1 MTFLLSSPPA
11 CRQAGGSGDPVNM
24 LKVRLLAFFVL
35 VLGLLVGWG
44 FWNRVEIKQSVLAWQ
59 NKRSLPVAVNLEQLK
74 KTIISP
80 TKNTAVVNEEKK
92 TADALPEEINIAVPF
107 TPQAP
112 YAVWDHLHDEA
123 CEEASLLMLDAFYKN
138 KKSLNKEE
146 AELAIQDLIKWENEK
161 YGYFEDT
168 TSEQGAEM
176 LKQFF
181 KLSGAKVV
189 YDITI
194 DDIKKELA
202 QGRPVAVPA
211 AGKLLKNPYFRG
223 GGPLYHMLIIKGYTK
238 DNRFITND
246 PGTRRGA
253 DFTYTMDALYNAIHD
268 WREDRDIL
276 QGRKAMIVIE

>member
-1 MTFLLSSPPA
+1 MFKIRLSAFL
-11 CRQAGGSGDPVNM
+11 
-24 LKVRLLAFFVL
+24 VL
-35 VLGLLVGWG
+35 ILGLLVGWG
-44 FWNRVEIKQSVLAWQ
+44 FWNRVDIKQSVLAWQ
-59 NKRSLPVAVNLEQLK
+59 NKRALPAAVNLEQLK

-80 TKNTAVVNEEKK
+80 IKYTAKK
-92 TADALPEEINIAVPF
+92 ETADALPEEINIAVPF
-107 TPQAP
+107 ISQAP
-112 YAVWDHLHDEA
+112 YAVWDPLHDDA
-123 CEEASLLMLDAFYKN
+123 CEEASLIMLDAFYRGI
-138 KKSLNKEE
+138 KKINKEE
-146 AELAIQDLIKWENEK
+146 AELAIQNLIKWENAK

-168 TSEQGAEM
+168 TAEQGVEM
-176 LKQFF
+176 LTQFF
-181 KLSGAKVV
+181 KLNGAKVV

-202 QGRPVAVPA
+202 QGRPVVVPA

>member
-1 MTFLLSSPPA
+1 
-11 CRQAGGSGDPVNM
+11 M
-24 LKVRLLAFFVL
+24 LKVRLLAFSVL
-35 VLGLLVGWG
+35 IIGLLVGWG

-59 NKRSLPVAVNLEQLK
+59 NKRDLPIAVNLEQLK

-80 TKNTAVVNEEKK
+80 IKDTTKKEST
-92 TADALPEEINIAVPF
+92 DALPEEINIAVPF

-112 YAVWDHLHDEA
+112 YAVWDPLHDDA
-123 CEEASLLMLDAFYKN
+123 CEEASLIMFSAFYKN
-138 KKSLNKEE
+138 KKSWSKEE
-146 AELAIQDLIKWENEK
+146 AELAIQDLVKWEQEK

-168 TSEQGAEM
+168 TSEQGMEM
-176 LKQFF
+176 LEKFF
-181 KLSGAKVV
+181 KLSGAKVI

-194 DDIKKELA
+194 DDIKKALA
-202 QGRPVAVPA
+202 QGKPVVVPA

-238 DNRFITND
+238 DGRFITND

-253 DFTYTMDALYNAIHD
+253 DFTYDMDALYNAIHD

-276 QGRKAMIVIE
+276 QGRKVMIIIE

>member
-1 MTFLLSSPPA
+1 MF
-11 CRQAGGSGDPVNM
+11 
-24 LKVRLLAFFVL
+24 KIRLIAFSVL
-35 VLGLLVGWG
+35 ILGLLAGWG

-59 NKRSLPVAVNLEQLK
+59 NRRNLPAPLNQEQLK
-74 KTIISP
+74 KTFVSP
-80 TKNTAVVNEEKK
+80 AKDVAVVKNGESQP
-92 TADALPEEINIAVPF
+92 ADSLLEEINIAVPF
-107 TPQAP
+107 ISQAP

-123 CEEASLLMLDAFYKN
+123 CEEAALIMLDAFYRGV
-138 KKSLNKEE
+138 KSISKEE
-146 AELAIQDLIKWENEK
+146 AELAIQNLVQWEQEK

-168 TSEQGAEM
+168 TSEQGVEI
-176 LKQFF
+176 LENFF

-194 DDIKKELA
+194 NDIKKALA
-202 QGRPVAVPA
+202 QGKPVAVPA
-211 AGKLLKNPYFRG
+211 AGKLLKNPYFRN

-238 DNRFITND
+238 DDRFITND

-276 QGRKAMIVIE
+276 KGRKAMIVIE

>member
-1 MTFLLSSPPA
+1 
-11 CRQAGGSGDPVNM
+11 M

-44 FWNRVEIKQSVLAWQ
+44 FWNRVDIKQSVLAWQ
-59 NKRSLPVAVNLEQLK
+59 NKRGLPTAVNLEQLK

-80 TKNTAVVNEEKK
+80 VKDVVKKETAGV
-92 TADALPEEINIAVPF
+92 LPEEINIAVPF
-107 TPQAP
+107 TSQAP

-123 CEEASLLMLDAFYKN
+123 CEEASLIMLDAFYRGV
-138 KKSLNKEE
+138 KSISKEE
-146 AELAIQDLIKWENEK
+146 AELAIQDLIKWEKEK

-168 TSEQGAEM
+168 TSEQGVEM
-176 LKQFF
+176 LEKFF

-202 QGRPVAVPA
+202 QGRPVVVPA

-223 GGPLYHMLIIKGYTK
+223 GGPLYHMLVIKGYTK

-253 DFTYTMDALYNAIHD
+253 DFTYQAEALYNAIHD

-276 QGRKAMIVIE
+276 QGRKAMIVVE